1 MTLSDTHECI
11 IFTARA
17 HALQVTGVITDKA
30 GKARWVVQ
38 GTWDEKLE
46 GAKVLQT
53 IENKGKTVYETG
65 PTKLLWQRRPI
76 TYVCGRLSARH
87 QGCRRSQNNLHMRC
101 SIMYY

>member
-1 MTLSDTHECI
+1 M
-11 IFTARA
+11 
-17 HALQVTGVITDKA
+17 ITDKA

-76 TYVCGRLSARH
+76 TYVCVSERGLSWLPPP
-87 QGCRRSQNNLHMRC
+87 SNN
-101 SIMYY
+101 